1 MRQFLRDFQTSF
13 FLQLL
18 VLQYYFNA
26 LFFKAYQTWED
37 GFWFVYI
44 IKLQLW
50 VLLTKYIKMPSWHT
64 PGRLIFLLSKV
75 MSKVGKNIFATFQQ
89 KGCLHLLHGS
99 NTLTQCL
106 NITKLCLLWIFVAI
120 FSVCLFKKFKYF
132 NFSAKHETFYSNFQT
147 QRIR

>member
-1 MRQFLRDFQTSF
+1 MRDFQTSF

-99 NTLTQCL
+99 NTYTQCL
-106 NITKLCLLWIFVAI
+106 KITKIMSHLNFQSPPPNIF
-120 FSVCLFKKFKYF
+120 FSVSLYRWKFKH
-132 NFSAKHETFYSNFQT
+132 FSSQKWDFFD
-147 QRIR
+147 

>member
-1 MRQFLRDFQTSF
+1 MRSNSVTRQDTFNRTKIGRKCQNLRFKWDNFWEIFKHHF

-75 MSKVGKNIFATFQQ
+75 MSKVGKNIFA
-89 KGCLHLLHGS
+89 
-99 NTLTQCL
+99 
-106 NITKLCLLWIFVAI
+106 I
-120 FSVCLFKKFKYF
+120 FSKKGAYIYYMAVILTHNVWK
-132 NFSAKHETFYSNFQT
+132 SPK
-147 QRIR
+147 